1 MGSNNVSEYLITLP
15 EGKAHLKVTGDAEDA
30 TILALIGSCTFT
42 IESYIGNSIVQKT
55 FTEDY
60 TAGKG
65 RKLGGARRIHLR
77 NYPVSSVTSITDD
90 ESTTVAATDYTIIAD
105 KGILEHDW
113 RWPAPF
119 GRWTVIYVA
128 GRYATTDDVEQNFKM
143 ACKLLLADVYNL
155 PQSNI
160 QAQKIGDLS
169 ITYKDLAEFSSSTM
183 PPMVR
188 TILDPFR
195 SVSV

>member
-1 MGSNNVSEYLITLP
+1 MGSNNVAEYLITLP
-15 EGKAHLKVTGDAEDA
+15 EAKDHLGVTSSTGDA
-30 TILALIGSCTFT
+30 TILALVGSCTFT

-60 TAGKG
+60 TAGIGAKI
-65 RKLGGARRIHLR
+65 GGARRIYLR
-77 NYPVSSVTSITDD
+77 NYPITSVTSITDD
-90 ESTTVAATDYTIIAD
+90 ESNTIADADYTISD
-105 KGILEHDW
+105 QGILEHDW

-128 GRYATTDDVEQNFKM
+128 GRYATTDAVEQNFKT
-143 ACKLLLADVYNL
+143 ACKLLLADIYNL

-160 QAQKIGDLS
+160 QSQKIGDLS
-169 ITYKDLAEFSSSTM
+169 ITYKELAADASSTM

>member
-65 RKLGGARRIHLR
+65 RKLGGARRIYLR
-77 NYPVSSVTSITDD
+77 NYPISSVTSITDD
-90 ESTTVAATDYTIIAD
+90 ESNTIDSDNYTIIAD
-105 KGILEHDW
+105 
-113 RWPAPF
+113 
-119 GRWTVIYVA
+119 
-128 GRYATTDDVEQNFKM
+128 
-143 ACKLLLADVYNL
+143 
-155 PQSNI
+155 
-160 QAQKIGDLS
+160 
-169 ITYKDLAEFSSSTM
+169 
-183 PPMVR
+183 
-188 TILDPFR
+188 
-195 SVSV
+195 